1 MRKILLASVLSILG
15 SVAVAQT
22 TDPIVTES
30 TSTVNSTSTATTET
44 TVNSPPPTAA
54 SPSINSSNN
63 DLCLVGT
70 AGAVQTQILGVSGG
84 SMTIDPT
91 CERLKIS
98 KTMYDMGMKVAA
110 VSVMCQDPRVFEA
123 MINAGTPCPVNGKI
137 GTEAL
142 VEWDAKPEMKPETI
156 EGEIKRNE
164 GGSKLLLPILGIV
177 AIAAIAAK

>member
-1 MRKILLASVLSILG
+1 MRKILLAVTLLLMG

-22 TDPIVTES
+22 NDPIVTES
-30 TSTVNSTSTATTET
+30 TSTVNSNSVSET

-54 SPSINSSNN
+54 SPSINSSNS

-84 SMTIDPT
+84 STTIDPT

-98 KTMYDMGMKVAA
+98 KTLYDMGMKVAA

-123 MINAGTPCPVNGKI
+123 MINAGTPCPVKGMI
-137 GTEAL
+137 GPEAL
-142 VEWDAKPEMKPETI
+142 AEWDANPEMKPETI
-156 EGEIKRNE
+156 EGDIRRHE
-164 GGSKLLLPILGIV
+164 GGSKLLIPIIGLIAV
-177 AIAAIAAK
+177 AAAVSN